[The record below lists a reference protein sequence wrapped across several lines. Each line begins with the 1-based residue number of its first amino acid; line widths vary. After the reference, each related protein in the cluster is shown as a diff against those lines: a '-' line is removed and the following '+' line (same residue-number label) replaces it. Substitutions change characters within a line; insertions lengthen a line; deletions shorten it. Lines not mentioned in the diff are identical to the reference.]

1 MTVAEFAEKAFYPII
16 SRRLARNS
24 KEAYETAFRVYIN
37 PALLGKMA
45 DQGKGEATLRRAFM
59 LVHELF
65 NEAVEN
71 NYVMKNPARPIALP
85 RCKRI
90 QEIEPPTETQVRAL
104 FENNKGRDRLMWR
117 ILLLTVFASVSC
129 WRCKN
134 PTWARWAC
142 AWTKAPTS
150 AGHRPRKTE
159 KTRCAPIPDSL
170 RGELGD
176 WIKTV
181 EGELIFPHGQ
191 WDNVFSG
198 RPRHAGFS
206 GGGASSRRCAAY
218 DFPALPHDVCDS
230 L

>member
-1 MTVAEFAEKAFYPII
+1 
-16 SRRLARNS
+16 
-24 KEAYETAFRVYIN
+24 
-37 PALLGKMA
+37 MA
-45 DQGKGEATLRRAFM
+45 DQGKGEAILRRAFM

-65 NEAVEN
+65 NEAEEN

-90 QEIEPPTETQVRAL
+90 QEIEPLSESQVRAL
-104 FENNKGRDRLMWR
+104 FKNTKGRDRLMWR

-129 WRCKN
+129 SRCKN
-134 PTWARWAC
+134 PTWAPWAC

-159 KTRCAPIPDSL
+159 KTRYAPIPDSL
-170 RGELGD
+170 QGELED

-181 EGELIFPHGQ
+181 EGELIFPNASGTML
-191 WDNVFSG
+191 FLG

-206 GGGASSRRCAAY
+206 EGGASSRRCAAY